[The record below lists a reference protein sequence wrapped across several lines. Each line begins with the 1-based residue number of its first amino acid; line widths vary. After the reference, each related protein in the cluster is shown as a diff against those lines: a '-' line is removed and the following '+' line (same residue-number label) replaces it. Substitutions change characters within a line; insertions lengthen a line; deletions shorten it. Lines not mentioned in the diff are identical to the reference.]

1 MTLVPSQK
9 YTDCAVLAQKQD
21 ESCGIQNPM
30 ACFTQLPKVQ
40 TFVKIDLKCTDFKKI
55 CTDCVVLAQ
64 KLEKSCWFQKS
75 HGWVASNKI
84 DRLRHIADWHNNPKS
99 KPVLKRLLKLMLV
112 LIETEVTYI
121 ENNCYKLIKKNA

>member
-1 MTLVPSQK
+1 MTLVPSKK

-40 TFVKIDLKCTDFKKI
+40 TFVKMDLKCTDFKKI

-75 HGWVASNKI
+75 HGWVASNQI
-84 DRLRHIADWHNNPKS
+84 DRLRHIAKLTQQPKVQARIKTFVKADVGVDWNRSNVYWK
-99 KPVLKRLLKLMLV
+99 
-112 LIETEVTYI
+112 
-121 ENNCYKLIKKNA
+121 